1 MRMCVHVCVQIR
13 VSLSVRKCETSHTC
27 PATSCQTHA
36 SKTCQDGLCYVSG
49 WLTLQRVR
57 MAYATCQDGL
67 RYNVSGWLML
77 QRVRMAY
84 ATTCQD
90 GLCYN
95 VSGWHMLQ
103 RVRMAYAT
111 TCQDG
116 ICYNVSGWLMLQR
129 IRMAY
134 EVASPLP
141 PWLRPSCALL
151 LARLARPLPQIPVG
165 KPHNVMPADQFWRRF
180 LVEQKERACHSTL
193 IAICHSTFNATCHS
207 TFITKYATPPLL
219 QHATPPVM

>member
-1 MRMCVHVCVQIR
+1 
-13 VSLSVRKCETSHTC
+13 
-27 PATSCQTHA
+27 
-36 SKTCQDGLCYVSG
+36 
-49 WLTLQRVR
+49 
-57 MAYATCQDGL
+57 
-67 RYNVSGWLML
+67 ML
-77 QRVRMAY
+77 RVRMAY

-90 GLCYN
+90 GLCY
-95 VSGWHMLQ
+95 VSGWLTLQ

-207 TFITKYATPPLL
+207 TCNATCHSTFNAICHSTCNAKYATPPLM
-219 QHATPPVM
+219 QYVCKQRGPT

>member
-1 MRMCVHVCVQIR
+1 MCVCVCMCVSVCARVCVCTFECVRVRMCVHVCVQIR

-49 WLTLQRVR
+49 WLT
-57 MAYATCQDGL
+57 
-67 RYNVSGWLML
+67 
-77 QRVRMAY
+77 
-84 ATTCQD
+84 
-90 GLCYN
+90 
-95 VSGWHMLQ
+95 LQ

>member
-1 MRMCVHVCVQIR
+1 MCVHVCVQIR

-49 WLTLQRVR
+49 WLT
-57 MAYATCQDGL
+57 
-67 RYNVSGWLML
+67 
-77 QRVRMAY
+77 
-84 ATTCQD
+84 
-90 GLCYN
+90 
-95 VSGWHMLQ
+95 LQ